1 MTQPSVKPA
10 QSINSSGGDVDML
23 LLIPGPASEKVW
35 VQVCVKRN
43 RKEQKEPV
51 CSEPAA
57 LGPAACPCFGG
68 AGLAR
73 S

>member
-1 MTQPSVKPA
+1 M
-10 QSINSSGGDVDML
+10 DVL
-23 LLIPGPASEKVW
+23 LLVPGPASEKVW